1 MISWVYHLLLDLAA
15 FVTSGFLGIGKKHHL
30 VPAEAIAEESPG
42 TVTLTVNQQAVESAP
57 TLSDPHAGPDE
68 RLQRA
73 AREHYSLGAVL

>member
-1 MISWVYHLLLDLAA
+1 MISRVYHLLLDLAA
-15 FVTSGFLGIGKKHHL
+15 FVTSGFLGFGKKHYL
-30 VPAEAIAEESPG
+30 VPAEESPG